1 MSCMQIALVEVEL
14 DGSIPSS
21 LFVAFS
27 ICTTLVVAIHLV
39 ALLISTCI
47 LPNLEAATNIRNYYS
62 IDDSSHEQMHW
73 YIELAW
79 ILSTGFGII
88 LFLLQ
93 MALLTWVRFLP
104 YSVTA
109 PAVST
114 AIIIPLLGL
123 FIIFAF
129 HFYRRLVAHQY
140 ELATK
145 NLEEVQML
153 ACELEGVSFETTDGK
168 LNDVKPVGPSNMI
181 SV

>member
-1 MSCMQIALVEVEL
+1 MVEVEL
-14 DGSIPSS
+14 DQSGPLSAPLII
-21 LFVAFS
+21 AFS
-27 ICTTLVVAIHLV
+27 VCTTLVVAVHLV

-47 LPNLEAATNIRNYYS
+47 LPNLEAAANIRTYVE
-62 IDDSSHEQMHW
+62 IEDLAHEQMHW

-93 MALLTWVRFLP
+93 MALLAWVRFLP
-104 YSVTA
+104 YSVAA

-114 AIIIPLLGL
+114 AILIPLLGL

-145 NLEEVQML
+145 NLEEVEML
-153 ACELEGVSFETTDGK
+153 ASELEGIATVGSSDAKQAGVNNFDINV
-168 LNDVKPVGPSNMI
+168 LPV
-181 SV
+181 